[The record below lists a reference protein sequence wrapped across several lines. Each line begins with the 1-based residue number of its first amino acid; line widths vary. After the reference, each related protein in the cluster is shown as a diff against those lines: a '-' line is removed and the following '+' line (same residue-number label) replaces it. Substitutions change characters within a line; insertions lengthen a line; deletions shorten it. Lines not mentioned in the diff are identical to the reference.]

1 MNRLILTAIFTSVFH
16 VTAPSV
22 LAAEV
27 VTVQMQTSAGNIT
40 LELYPDAAPLTVA
53 NFLNYVGG
61 HFYDQGSFYR
71 AVRTDNQAQNN
82 IRIEVIQ
89 GGLNQEPE
97 DLPFE
102 PIAHETTADTGIRHT
117 NGVISMARLQP
128 GTASSEFFICINDQP
143 ELDFGGMRNPDGQG
157 FAAFG
162 RVVSGMNVVR
172 AIQQM
177 KTDTPPTDALEYTS
191 GQILLEPVRI
201 EQVTRLD

>member
-16 VTAPSV
+16 VTAPSA

-89 GGLNQEPE
+89 GGLNQESE

>member
-1 MNRLILTAIFTSVFH
+1 MSRLILTAIFTSVFH
-16 VTAPSV
+16 VTVASE
-22 LAAEV
+22 LAAEL

-53 NFLNYVGG
+53 NFLNYVDR

-71 AVRTDNQAQNN
+71 VVRMDNQTQNT
-82 IRIEVIQ
+82 IKIEVIQ
-89 GGLNQEPE
+89 GGLNLEPE
-97 DLPFE
+97 NLPFA

-117 NGVISMARLQP
+117 DGVISMARLEP

-143 ELDFGGMRNPDGQG
+143 ELDYGGMRNPDGQG

-177 KTDTPPTDALEYTS
+177 KTDTPPTDSLEYTS
-191 GQILLEPVRI
+191 GQILLEPVQI
-201 EQVTRLD
+201 ELVTRLD